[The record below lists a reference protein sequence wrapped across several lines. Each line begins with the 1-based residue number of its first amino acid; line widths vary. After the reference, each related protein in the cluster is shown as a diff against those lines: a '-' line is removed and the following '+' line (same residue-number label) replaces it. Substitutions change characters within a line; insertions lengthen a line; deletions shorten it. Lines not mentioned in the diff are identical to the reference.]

1 MTLKQ
6 IREKARNIG
15 VTNINRY
22 RKENLIR
29 IIQEIEGNSPCYKN
43 IFNCWEFR
51 CLWREE
57 CQN

>member
-1 MTLKQ
+1 MTLRQ
-6 IREKARNIG
+6 IREKARNMG
-15 VTNINRY
+15 VSNINRY

-29 IIQEIEGNSPCYKN
+29 VIQEIEGNSPCYKN
-43 IFNCWEFR
+43 IFNCWEFG